1 MCIDNVII
9 EKVDT
14 LKFVGIYVDNELRWN
29 IHTHFIEKKVAGGLY
44 ALNSTKHMLP
54 TALLRSLYFALINSY
69 LQYGC
74 LLWGNTYEKYLH
86 KIKVSQKKA
95 MRVICHATYN
105 TPASPL
111 FKMLNIINFED
122 LFKFQTCQFMLKL
135 HTQSLPSP
143 LNNIIKKNQDIHKH
157 KTRHREDFT
166 ISVYKHNTVHRSL
179 LASGPRFW
187 YNIPTVLKC
196 CNYKLFCKKMKL
208 HLINN

>member
-1 MCIDNVII
+1 MFADDTTLYVTGSNVKSLYSTMNNDLDNLADWFKANKLALNVKKTKYILFQGCRKLTPQCRLSIDNVII
-9 EKVDT
+9 EKVDS
-14 LKFVGIYVDNELRWN
+14 LKFLGIYVDNELRWN

-122 LFKFQTCQFMLKL
+122 LFK
-135 HTQSLPSP
+135 
-143 LNNIIKKNQDIHKH
+143 
-157 KTRHREDFT
+157 
-166 ISVYKHNTVHRSL
+166 
-179 LASGPRFW
+179 
-187 YNIPTVLKC
+187 
-196 CNYKLFCKKMKL
+196 
-208 HLINN
+208 